1 MIYCQD
7 GRLSAREHLEAHLV
21 NSHPGMPSPRFT
33 RVATATMFGADHQ
46 AQTPPFPELCGHT
59 FPQIDVPISSES
71 LAETPVLKLAMD

>member
-1 MIYCQD
+1 
-7 GRLSAREHLEAHLV
+7 
-21 NSHPGMPSPRFT
+21 
-33 RVATATMFGADHQ
+33 MFGADHQ